1 VARAVVD
8 KRREVIER
16 AVAVF
21 SARGYRGTSMNDI
34 SEAVGL
40 SKSTLYHYFKGKE
53 DLLVA
58 IYEDVLE
65 DNVLAAQRILDR
77 SLSTQDE
84 LSEMMVD
91 RVVYTCK
98 NRRILQIFFEEEAE
112 LPRRLMPTVLAG
124 RHAYEAVMT
133 GLIDRGVAEG
143 VFVISTS
150 STIVANSFLGAA
162 NWIYKWY
169 QPRGPKSPEEL
180 GKEIA
185 GLLMRSIAAP

>member
-34 SEAVGL
+34 AEAVGL

-58 IYEDVLE
+58 IYEEVLE

-112 LPRRLMPTVLAG
+112 LPRRLMPTVLAS

-169 QPRGPKSPEEL
+169 QPRGPKSPQEL
-180 GKEIA
+180 GEEVA
-185 GLLMRSIAAP
+185 DLLMRSIAAP

>member
-1 VARAVVD
+1 MARAVVD

-34 SEAVGL
+34 AEAVGL

-58 IYEDVLE
+58 IYEEVLE

-112 LPRRLMPTVLAG
+112 LPRRLMPTVLAS

-169 QPRGPKSPEEL
+169 QPRGPKSPQEL
-180 GKEIA
+180 GEEVA
-185 GLLMRSIAAP
+185 DLLMRSIAAP